1 MILGRCVEMW
11 DRFSQIIEEGVSCD
25 PDLDED
31 GIHTEL

>member
-11 DRFSQIIEEGVSCD
+11 DWFSQIIEEGVLHD

-31 GIHTEL
+31 NIHTEL